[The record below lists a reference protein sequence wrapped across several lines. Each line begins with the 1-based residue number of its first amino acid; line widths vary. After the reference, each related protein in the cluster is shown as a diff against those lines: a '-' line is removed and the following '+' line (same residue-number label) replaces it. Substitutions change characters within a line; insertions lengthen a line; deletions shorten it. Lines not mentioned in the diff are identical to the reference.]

1 MQYGD
6 LRNLIQRALED
17 ARRTGRDHL
26 AARRAAVR
34 AVMAVRP
41 DLTPLEALD
50 AVRGQTDGGIRPA

>member
-6 LRNLIQRALED
+6 LKNLINRAMED
-17 ARRTGRDHL
+17 ARRSGRDSL

-41 DLTPLEALD
+41 DLSPYEAQD
-50 AVRGQTDGGIRPA
+50 AVTGCSDGSHA